1 MAIEFTNVNSQNVVY
16 STDPFTDLTTKTIVY
31 WIDLDSFG
39 DTSNGA
45 GLMSKG
51 AWVFYIATSSER
63 LVYRDYFTGDLGTW
77 ATAINTMTTGK
88 HLVAVAYDHSSAAND
103 PVFYIDGAS
112 SATTEVNTPTGS
124 FFSDAAYDLTFGG
137 FTDGI
142 PITFKSPDGKF
153 LKILVYNRILAA
165 TEIADI
171 YNSRGASYP
180 RNGLVFCPQ
189 LIGAAG
195 LQVFDGTTLAA
206 CNTIVDK
213 CSGALGVP
221 NGNPIARGETYL
233 SVK

>member
-1 MAIEFTNVNSQNVVY
+1 MAIEFTNASSQNVVY

-39 DTSNGA
+39 DTSTGA

-51 AWVFYIATSSER
+51 AWTFYIATSSER
-63 LVYRDYFTGDLGTW
+63 LVYKDYFSDFPGTW
-77 ATAINTMTTGK
+77 TTAINTMTTGK
-88 HLVAVAYDHSSAAND
+88 HLVAVSFDNSSAANN
-103 PVFYIDGAS
+103 PVFYIDGSS
-112 SATTEVNTPTGS
+112 SATTETSTPVGS

-137 FTDGI
+137 YTDLL
-142 PITFKSPDGKF
+142 PQTTKSIGGKF
-153 LKILVYNRILAA
+153 MKILVYNRILTPA
-165 TEIADI
+165 EVLDI
-171 YNSRGASYP
+171 YTSRGASYP